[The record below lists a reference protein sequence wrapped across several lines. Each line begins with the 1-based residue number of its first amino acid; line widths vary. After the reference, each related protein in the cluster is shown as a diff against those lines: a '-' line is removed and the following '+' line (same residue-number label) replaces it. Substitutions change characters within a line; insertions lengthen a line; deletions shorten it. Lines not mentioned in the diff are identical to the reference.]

1 MFSAFRM
8 ARPWVHAIILQGFVA
23 SSLNLT
29 AWDVASN
36 GASSRLL
43 RREQQFKLWEEMVD
57 AATGEQMSPSFRAEI
72 RRCNY
77 SKANAE
83 AAHMATTPLRSQTQ
97 RALREVKDVLA
108 EHQVPLILLGGLAL
122 GYHNSC
128 AAMVGDMDRVVATFG
143 PWLEE
148 VGLKTLSTAF
158 ERRGHHLETQ
168 HCKAGPLNAGCK
180 LAVALFHRTPLGKE
194 NVKLDIEV
202 LFAAPPAAVARLPGR
217 FKACAATCGE
227 RCQQC
232 GLAYAKRTQSLE
244 EQDRFFPC
252 PVPLR
257 NFILAAWMNETF
269 WIPENLESY
278 LEAEYDSQK
287 FKPHQAC
294 SSAISAMESLSSY
307 ETLVVLP
314 KGSEV
319 LNLQRQAE
327 QAESPRIAAAAVYDR
342 HLWHKYFAQD
352 ANSKSSSP
360 WAFAETSATI
370 SPSKWRWFR
379 TWHTSKL
386 TSKLTSISAC
396 FSMRGLLLAIGV
408 VLTLA
413 AAYVIPKRL
422 SVCSSRVLAIILG
435 HPSDGG
441 MFSIYMAI
449 LLGQT
454 FSQYLANVSGLLALA
469 AAIMWQCAHLVWATG
484 VVWHRGGV
492 RALISVADVVR
503 SFSGSG
509 RLLCFNAFLGIC
521 VAVSQWL
528 SFVSLSWLDPAS
540 YILFVQVSML
550 LAEVPGSQQKF
561 GKVHGL
567 ALAIV
572 VLAFMVKGLQ
582 AATQQ
587 DMMLYRGLVAVLI
600 QVLLSAMVL
609 LCRPCLKEVEN
620 ISGDSMVVTQSIQG
634 LLFLLVIFALCC
646 DRGSFRSNLVS
657 NLSEVLSSE
666 WILTSVAFL
675 LVSNVIK
682 SEFLSNMAAPIQELG
697 VCGLLMKT
705 AGLQWFILRWGGGD
719 AYDLQ
724 MVFLGLMALA
734 VCFAEHLASQ
744 PLAAISKPKVA
755 KSTEAKKIP
764 PVPPH
769 GAVSKVG
776 NAKVKSFARPPR
788 PPAAK
793 APGRKASDF
802 SEISTTA
809 PSTPRT
815 SGSVPN
821 VPVTILQPRPR
832 SRVRLR
838 EDSSSS
844 SSELSSEWT
853 SESE

>member
-1 MFSAFRM
+1 
-8 ARPWVHAIILQGFVA
+8 
-23 SSLNLT
+23 
-29 AWDVASN
+29 
-36 GASSRLL
+36 
-43 RREQQFKLWEEMVD
+43 
-57 AATGEQMSPSFRAEI
+57 
-72 RRCNY
+72 
-77 SKANAE
+77 
-83 AAHMATTPLRSQTQ
+83 
-97 RALREVKDVLA
+97 
-108 EHQVPLILLGGLAL
+108 
-122 GYHNSC
+122 
-128 AAMVGDMDRVVATFG
+128 MVG
-143 PWLEE
+143 
-148 VGLKTLSTAF
+148 
-158 ERRGHHLETQ
+158 
-168 HCKAGPLNAGCK
+168 
-180 LAVALFHRTPLGKE
+180 
-194 NVKLDIEV
+194 
-202 LFAAPPAAVARLPGR
+202 
-217 FKACAATCGE
+217 
-227 RCQQC
+227 
-232 GLAYAKRTQSLE
+232 
-244 EQDRFFPC
+244 
-252 PVPLR
+252 
-257 NFILAAWMNETF
+257 
-269 WIPENLESY
+269 
-278 LEAEYDSQK
+278 
-287 FKPHQAC
+287 
-294 SSAISAMESLSSY
+294 
-307 ETLVVLP
+307 
-314 KGSEV
+314 
-319 LNLQRQAE
+319 
-327 QAESPRIAAAAVYDR
+327 
-342 HLWHKYFAQD
+342 
-352 ANSKSSSP
+352 
-360 WAFAETSATI
+360 
-370 SPSKWRWFR
+370 
-379 TWHTSKL
+379 
-386 TSKLTSISAC
+386 
-396 FSMRGLLLAIGV
+396 
-408 VLTLA
+408 
-413 AAYVIPKRL
+413 
-422 SVCSSRVLAIILG
+422 
-435 HPSDGG
+435 
-441 MFSIYMAI
+441 
-449 LLGQT
+449 
-454 FSQYLANVSGLLALA
+454 
-469 AAIMWQCAHLVWATG
+469 
-484 VVWHRGGV
+484 HRGGV

-503 SFSGSG
+503 SSSGSG

-561 GKVHGL
+561 SKVHGL

-609 LCRPCLKEVEN
+609 LCRPCLQEVEN

-646 DRGSFRSNLVS
+646 DRGSFRTTLVS

-666 WILTSVAFL
+666 WIFTSVAFL

-719 AYDLQ
+719 VYDLQ

-764 PVPPH
+764 PAPPTH
-769 GAVSKVG
+769 GAVSRVG
-776 NAKVKSFARPPR
+776 NAKVKSLARPPR
-788 PPAAK
+788 PPVRPAAK

-832 SRVRLR
+832 CRVRLR
-838 EDSSSS
+838 EDSSS